1 MVGASSFNP
10 LFPPPPPPRLQEVEK
25 SKANHFLILFRD
37 GSCQFRALYTLG
49 GDPPE
54 LSRLAG
60 VGPRTVPLPMVE
72 GIYKYNSDRKRFT
85 QIPAKTMSMS
95 VDAFTIPGHLWQPRK
110 PGTPKKPSTPK

>member
-1 MVGASSFNP
+1 MAWLG
-10 LFPPPPPPRLQEVEK
+10 RLTVSGTPAQEIEK

-37 GSCQFRALYTLG
+37 SSCQFRALYTLSG
-49 GDPPE
+49 ETEE

-60 VGPRTVPLPMVE
+60 YGPRTVTPAMVE

-95 VDAFTIPGHLWQPRK
+95 VDAFTIQGHLWQGKK
-110 PGTPKKPSTPK
+110 PTTPKKGGSTPK